1 MDTPILGQNSM
12 KKPLISIVML
22 NYNRPVLGGLVLE
35 SLEKQVSKNFEVIL
49 IDNGSNDSISQDIIS
64 NLSFPITTLRINKKL
79 INLQL
84 SAGLKIASGQIIM
97 PFFADDDFLLPI
109 TTSVI
114 EKVFTENPNIELLS
128 LGTANL
134 DLTNYN
140 ISKNCDDKEFY
151 TGNVTGHSAREV
163 ALSYFSIWGLGEE
176 KKSTLKV
183 SGHPSGTVVTRGL
196 IERTVKKQGDLYFG
210 QFSDVSFLGLM
221 FYTKH
226 LYSIDLPL
234 VLIGGNHPQ
243 DSSLMR
249 NYYGEK
255 RSAAEKKNR
264 FNWDYL
270 AEYLTFSPVK
280 AITHFNLGL
289 DNHIQVLKANN
300 FDVSIPDDIRI
311 DFYFNHMNEILRDD
325 PWTDR
330 SETDFNEAL
339 FHLEN
344 ALKRQNVL
352 SHNDILNQFVAI
364 KNKHVDNLADKVNE
378 EELVNEQVKEHE
390 YDPSIIQVLLETIN
404 NEISSDLQITF
415 IPPPK
420 VIDYQ
425 ILE

>member
-1 MDTPILGQNSM
+1 M
-12 KKPLISIVML
+12 
-22 NYNRPVLGGLVLE
+22 
-35 SLEKQVSKNFEVIL
+35 
-49 IDNGSNDSISQDIIS
+49 
-64 NLSFPITTLRINKKL
+64 
-79 INLQL
+79 
-84 SAGLKIASGQIIM
+84 
-97 PFFADDDFLLPI
+97 
-109 TTSVI
+109 
-114 EKVFTENPNIELLS
+114 
-128 LGTANL
+128 
-134 DLTNYN
+134 
-140 ISKNCDDKEFY
+140 
-151 TGNVTGHSAREV
+151 
-163 ALSYFSIWGLGEE
+163 
-176 KKSTLKV
+176 
-183 SGHPSGTVVTRGL
+183 
-196 IERTVKKQGDLYFG
+196 
-210 QFSDVSFLGLM
+210 
-221 FYTKH
+221 
-226 LYSIDLPL
+226 
-234 VLIGGNHPQ
+234 
-243 DSSLMR
+243 
-249 NYYGEK
+249 
-255 RSAAEKKNR
+255 
-264 FNWDYL
+264 
-270 AEYLTFSPVK
+270 
-280 AITHFNLGL
+280 GL